1 MSKKDYV
8 AIAAVL
14 KLCGKVADPWDQ
26 LPQAIYGLANLFQRE
41 NPRFDSRKFLD
52 AAGLPR

>member
-14 KLCGKVADPWDQ
+14 KLCRKACPAER
-26 LPQAIYGLANLFQRE
+26 LPQAIYGLANLFRRE
-41 NPRFDSRKFLD
+41 NPRFDSRRFLD